1 MIAGGIELPFNG
13 CPRDACDNLST
24 GDCSVEEGEELV
36 YDMAIPILAAYPTI
50 EIEGKWMLTDD
61 SGENFLCFQVPMKI
75 EPWLQI
81 LIWNREFD
89 RVPFQKW
96 KVDSQFCN
104 W

>member
-50 EIEGKWMLTDD
+50 EIEGKWMLKDD
-61 SGENFLCFQVPMKI
+61 SGEDFLCFRVPMKI
-75 EPWLQI
+75 E
-81 LIWNREFD
+81 E
-89 RVPFQKW
+89 
-96 KVDSQFCN
+96 
-104 W
+104 